1 MLSKQ
6 DKIRQKEDYQQFEE
20 WMAGSHDK
28 PFKLTHRENYHACS
42 VLYHTLSL
50 KIWFNLR
57 HFIMYLISRLPWSPI
72 KIILYRFMG
81 VKIGKNVYIAPWVIL
96 DAMFPSL
103 IEIQDNCFLGVGC
116 TLITHEYN
124 TTGFRIGKVC
134 IGAGTVIGAFS
145 IIRSGVSIGRFVNTG
160 LGSVVIHD
168 IPDGMI
174 AMGNPAR
181 YDTKTKVT
189 YET

>member
-6 DKIRQKEDYQQFEE
+6 DKIRQKEDYQQFQE
-20 WMAGSHDK
+20 WMTGSHEK

-42 VLYHTLSL
+42 VLYHTLAL

-72 KIILYRFMG
+72 KIFLYRLMG

-96 DAMFPSL
+96 DAMFPNL
-103 IEIQDNCFLGVGC
+103 IELQDNCFLGVGC

-174 AMGNPAR
+174 AIGNPAR